1 MWNGVVFTFQKYL
14 YLCSGAKL
22 QVCLNSW
29 EKIYVSTE
37 EHCFFSTG
45 NRSNE
50 CRTLFKYEKVKK
62 IEKIQNL
69 LSHVQQFLNLFQFS
83 FCTFTKQ
90 HFAFMKLFL
99 WFEFWIQ
106 RKSRFW
112 SITAFQ
118 IKVNKLKKDWK
129 RNRMPQSTKC

>member
-1 MWNGVVFTFQKYL
+1 
-14 YLCSGAKL
+14 
-22 QVCLNSW
+22 
-29 EKIYVSTE
+29 
-37 EHCFFSTG
+37 
-45 NRSNE
+45 
-50 CRTLFKYEKVKK
+50 
-62 IEKIQNL
+62 
-69 LSHVQQFLNLFQFS
+69 
-83 FCTFTKQ
+83 
-90 HFAFMKLFL
+90 MKLFL